1 MAKSNEIIKLLA
13 QGKTS
18 GEIIGMGYKKG
29 TVYSTQRKWR
39 QGKAEASSRVNKVSI
54 SPNESNHQSISALA
68 DIESD
73 PEIVQLKKEIRIAE
87 LNRQLAKAKAPSE
100 VETLVT
106 SAQEIGQKRCESC
119 DYEDNGLCTFWE
131 WSTASEIPSGIGEPV
146 LEEEEDMWRI
156 KPTSLYCAMCTI
168 SIENDIERLEVSLG
182 KVPFRDILNQ
192 FTCECGTKGM
202 LAFSIKCTKCEKETW
217 SGWWPEEK

>member
-1 MAKSNEIIKLLA
+1 MDKSDKIVQLLNEGKNSCEII
-13 QGKTS
+13 T
-18 GEIIGMGYKKG
+18 MGYKKG

-39 QGKAEASSRVNKVSI
+39 QRNVKPTHRVNEVTTGRITSNQRSI
-54 SPNESNHQSISALA
+54 TESI

-73 PEIVQLKKEIRIAE
+73 PEIVQLKKEIRMAE

-119 DYEDNGLCTFWE
+119 DYEDNGLCTFWK

-146 LEEEEDMWRI
+146 LEKKDVWRM

-168 SIENDIERLEVSLG
+168 SVENDIDELEDALV
-182 KVPFRDILNQ
+182 KVPFRDIQ
-192 FTCECGTKGM
+192 DRFTCECETKGM
-202 LAFSIKCTKCEKETW
+202 LAFSIKCTMCRKETW
-217 SGWWPEEK
+217 WGWWPKEE